1 MYSEGSLDREP
12 VSECKARQ
20 GRKRKKQKGEK
31 DQGAV
36 DVGVAA
42 VAGLEEVLML
52 QAWVTTKEEQNPED
66 EEMAERGR
74 KICDEDG
81 KVSSTLGRVS
91 FLISLLSSL

>member
-1 MYSEGSLDREP
+1 
-12 VSECKARQ
+12 
-20 GRKRKKQKGEK
+20 
-31 DQGAV
+31 V

-66 EEMAERGR
+66 EVMAERGR